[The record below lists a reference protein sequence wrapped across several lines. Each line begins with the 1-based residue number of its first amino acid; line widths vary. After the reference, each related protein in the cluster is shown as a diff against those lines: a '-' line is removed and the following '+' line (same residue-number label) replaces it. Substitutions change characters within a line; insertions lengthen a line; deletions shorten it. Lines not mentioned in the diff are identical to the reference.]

1 MANPTEDIPA
11 DGPLGQSEGD
21 FGLRTLGLGVAGAV
35 RIRAVIEPA
44 SQLDRPQEGMKPPRP
59 VVTDVHHPS
68 AGRALPIEDVE
79 LPEGEV
85 GILGPDVGHRADL
98 PAALGS
104 IAWSDQPRDYTC
116 RSRDPRSVADR
127 CFRLRSALPVCYPR
141 REWSFRPATRTR

>member
-44 SQLDRPQEGMKPPRP
+44 SQLDRPLEGMKPPRP

-68 AGRALPIEDVE
+68 PGGAVPIQDVE
-79 LPEGEV
+79 LPQGEV
-85 GILGPDVGHRADL
+85 GILGPVVGHRADL
-98 PAALGS
+98 PWALRSVDG
-104 IAWSDQPRDYTC
+104 ADQPRGY
-116 RSRDPRSVADR
+116 
-127 CFRLRSALPVCYPR
+127 
-141 REWSFRPATRTR
+141 